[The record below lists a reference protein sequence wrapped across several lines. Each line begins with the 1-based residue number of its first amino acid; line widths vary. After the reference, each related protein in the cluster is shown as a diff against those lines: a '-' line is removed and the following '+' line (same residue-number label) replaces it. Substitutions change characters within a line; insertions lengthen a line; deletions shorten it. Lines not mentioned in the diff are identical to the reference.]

1 MEMNPKPLDAGL
13 QAMRAER
20 AEPSKDLKRQLA
32 DQVRAYPHRGRII
45 PTTDGRQLAEA
56 EIAVIVRAAADES
69 NQVRAGSCRIFP
81 SRSDNGTPVPGPI
94 RLELSISV
102 AERVTI
108 PATDTAVRARVRAA
122 LEDRHGLEI
131 GTFTLHVTDIYTE

>member
-1 MEMNPKPLDAGL
+1 MEINPKSLDAGL
-13 QAMRAER
+13 KAMRAER

-32 DQVRAYPHRGRII
+32 DQMRAYPHRGRVI

-56 EIAVIVRAAADES
+56 DIAVTVRAAADAT

-102 AERVTI
+102 AERVTV
-108 PATDTAVRARVRAA
+108 PATDTEVRARVRAA
-122 LEDRHGLEI
+122 IEDRHGLEI
-131 GTFTLHVTDIYTE
+131 DTFTLHVTDIFAE